1 MSLARVFR
9 FSSFALALVLASTAA
24 EARLVGRQVA
34 QEAGLTRAWFT
45 QAALMSGVQRV
56 AGAELQDGVL
66 YVLSSAGTIQ
76 AFDAESGENLWTNRL
91 GDPSQPATGPAIR
104 RTVKQLAEGG
114 TSVSTRCAIIVG
126 TTIYVL
132 DAANGVEIES
142 QAIHGSTDSA
152 PVLGDDHVYVSALG
166 GRLIGYPIA
175 KPRSVNFR
183 IASPGQLYAT
193 PLLASGRVIWTT
205 AKGEVYAAAA
215 ETGRPAYRFNASAPV
230 VGTPAAVEDSLYFA
244 NERGVI
250 YALDAERARPLWR
263 TSVGSSVS
271 RPVVGVG
278 DAVFVPADGPTLH
291 SFDRKSG
298 DHTWIVDGPSEVVS
312 VSPERVYAVT
322 PVGELAVLDR
332 KTGRPLASWPAG
344 GALRPVTNTQTD
356 RLFFVS
362 ESGLIQCFHESALT
376 EPVYH
381 GDDPAQA
388 EPADAPA
395 EEGEPAADTPDAP
408 ADQPAGGF
416 DDDPFAP
423 DGEASDDP
431 FSPEE
436 EAAASDDD
444 PFSSDDGGADE
455 DDPFADF

>member
-9 FSSFALALVLASTAA
+9 FSSFVLALVLATAAA
-24 EARLVGRQVA
+24 EARLVGRQAA

-45 QAALMSGVQRV
+45 QAALMTGVQRV

-76 AFDAESGENLWTNRL
+76 AFDAKTGENLWTNRL

-104 RTVKQLAEGG
+104 RTVKELAEGG
-114 TSVSTRCAIIVG
+114 TSVTTRCAIIVG
-126 TTIYVL
+126 TTIHVL
-132 DAANGVEIES
+132 DAVNGVEIES
-142 QAIHGSTDSA
+142 HEIHGSTDTA
-152 PVLGDDHVYVSALG
+152 PVLGDDYVYVSALG

-193 PLLASGRVIWTT
+193 PLLASGQVIWTT
-205 AKGEVYAAAA
+205 AKGEVYGAAA
-215 ETGRPAYRFNASAPV
+215 ETGRPAYRFNAAAPV
-230 VGTPAAVEDSLYFA
+230 VGTPASVEDSLYFA

-250 YALDAERARPLWR
+250 YAMDAERARPLWR

-271 RPVVGVG
+271 RPVVGVA
-278 DAVFVPADGPTLH
+278 DTVFVTADGPTLH
-291 SFDRKSG
+291 AFGRESG

-322 PVGELAVLDR
+322 PQGALAVLDR

-344 GALRPVTNTQTD
+344 GELQPVTNTQTD
-356 RLFFVS
+356 RLYFVS
-362 ESGLIQCFHESALT
+362 ESGLIQCFHEANLA

-381 GDDPAQA
+381 GAAPAQA
-388 EPADAPA
+388 GAADAPA
-395 EEGEPAADTPDAP
+395 VEGQPAADEPAAP
-408 ADQPAGGF
+408 ADEPVGGF
-416 DDDPFAP
+416 DDDPFTP
-423 DGEASDDP
+423 DGGASDDP
-431 FSPEE
+431 FAPDDAG
-436 EAAASDDD
+436 AAEDD
-444 PFSSDDGGADE
+444 PFAPDGGAADE